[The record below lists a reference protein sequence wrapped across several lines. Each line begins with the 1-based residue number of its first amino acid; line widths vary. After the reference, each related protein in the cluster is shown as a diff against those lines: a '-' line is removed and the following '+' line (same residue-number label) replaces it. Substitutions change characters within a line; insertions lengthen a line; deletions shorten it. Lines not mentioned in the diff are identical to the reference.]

1 MSRFPTA
8 AARRHTGP
16 VKLLDAFINGIY
28 LNHLTSDNR
37 LTYTFGPFSLAGS
50 LTNVIVCS
58 ALVVGAVVIGFQQPG
73 IGLFIPAA
81 IGVVLLPVFIRV
93 HVRARRGD
101 FIIDGDETDESEET
115 DSHD

>member
-1 MSRFPTA
+1 
-8 AARRHTGP
+8 

>member
-8 AARRHTGP
+8 AAPRHTGP

-28 LNHLTSDNR
+28 LNHLTSENR

-50 LTNVIVCS
+50 LMNVIVCS
-58 ALVVGAVVIGFQQPG
+58 ALVVGAVAIGLQQPG
-73 IGLFIPAA
+73 VGLFIPAA
-81 IGVVLLPVFIRV
+81 IGVLLLVVFIRV

-101 FIIDGDETDESEET
+101 FIIDGGETDESA
-115 DSHD
+115 

>member
-1 MSRFPTA
+1 MSRFPTVA
-8 AARRHTGP
+8 ASRQTGH
-16 VKLLDAFINGIY
+16 VKLLDAFVDGIY
-28 LNHLTSDNR
+28 LNHLTSENR

-50 LTNVIVCS
+50 LMNVIVCC
-58 ALVVGAVVIGFQQPG
+58 ALVVGASVIGFQQSG
-73 IGLFIPAA
+73 IGFFIPAA
-81 IGVVLLPVFIRV
+81 IGVVLLAVFIRV